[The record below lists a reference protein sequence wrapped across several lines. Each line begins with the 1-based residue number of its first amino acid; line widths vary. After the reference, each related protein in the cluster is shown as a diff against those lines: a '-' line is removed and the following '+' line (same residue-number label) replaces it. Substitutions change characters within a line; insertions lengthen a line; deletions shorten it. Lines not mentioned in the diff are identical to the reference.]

1 MGADDAAPHN
11 QLMGN
16 AAARLGMSADD
27 FLVWEAGEALRHE
40 FVAGEVFAMA
50 GAEDRHIT
58 VAGNL
63 YVALRQHLR
72 GSPCRVY
79 MADMKLHIAAANS
92 FFYPDLMVTC
102 SLADAS
108 RRLVKQDA
116 RFVAEVLSPSTA
128 AYDRGA
134 KFSAYRALPSLEE
147 YLLIDIDS
155 QTCDLYRKGVDGL
168 WVLHPSG
175 AGSSVSLASVDIT
188 LVVSELFADLEPKD
202 GSLQEE

>member
-1 MGADDAAPHN
+1 MGTADAAPHN
-11 QLMGN
+11 PLMGH
-16 AAARLGMSADD
+16 AAAKLSMSADD
-27 FLVWEAGEALRHE
+27 FLTWEAGKALRHE

-58 VAGNL
+58 AAGNL

-72 GSPCRVY
+72 GTPCRVY
-79 MADMKLHIAAANS
+79 MADMKLQIAAANS

-102 SLADAS
+102 SQADAS

-134 KFSAYRALPSLEE
+134 KFLAYRALPSLEE
-147 YLLIDIDS
+147 YLLIDIDN

-168 WVLHPSG
+168 WVLHPSS
-175 AGSSVSLASVDIT
+175 AGSSVTLASVAVT
-188 LVVSELFADLEPKD
+188 LAVSELFADLEPAD
-202 GSLQEE
+202 SPLQDQ

>member
-1 MGADDAAPHN
+1 MGHAAT
-11 QLMGN
+11 
-16 AAARLGMSADD
+16 RLGMSADD

-72 GSPCRVY
+72 GSPCKVY

>member
-11 QLMGN
+11 QLMGH

-79 MADMKLHIAAANS
+79 MADMKLRIAAANS

>member
-1 MGADDAAPHN
+1 
-11 QLMGN
+11 
-16 AAARLGMSADD
+16 
-27 FLVWEAGEALRHE
+27 
-40 FVAGEVFAMA
+40 
-50 GAEDRHIT
+50 
-58 VAGNL
+58 
-63 YVALRQHLR
+63 
-72 GSPCRVY
+72 